1 MPNST
6 SSLQL
11 RSTIL
16 GSGTLEVRLEVHAIP
31 SPAPDEV
38 VIAVEATPINPSDI
52 GLLFGPADM
61 QTAVSD
67 AAQKCL
73 RAQVSPRGVAGV
85 QGRVDQPMPV
95 GNEGA
100 GRVIA
105 AGSDARAQAL
115 MGRTVAVIAGGMY
128 AQHRVVKAADCSE
141 VPEGVSAA
149 QAASCFVN
157 PLTAL
162 GFIETLKREGH
173 RALVHTAAASN
184 LGQMLNR
191 LCKADGIELVN
202 IVRRPEQ
209 VTLLKQL
216 GATHVCDSS
225 SPTFMSDLTAAI
237 DATGATL
244 AFDATGGGTL
254 ANQILTAMEAALS
267 RTLTTYSRY
276 GSPVKKQVY
285 LYGGLDVRPTEL
297 TRSYGMSWAVGGWL
311 VFQYLSMLGEDA
323 NRALR
328 ARVMAEITTTFAS
341 NYTTE
346 ISLSDMIDLRHVAIY
361 NQRATNA
368 KVLVNPS
375 LG

>member
-1 MPNST
+1 MSSPQ

-16 GSGTLEVRLEVHAIP
+16 GSGALEVRLETHTIP
-31 SPAPDEV
+31 NPAPDEV

-61 QTAVSD
+61 HSAVSD

-73 RAQVSPRGVAGV
+73 RAQVSPRAMAGV
-85 QGRVDQPMPV
+85 QGRLDQPMPV

-105 AGSDARAQAL
+105 AGSDTRAQAL
-115 MGRTVAVIAGGMY
+115 MGRTVAVMAGGMY
-128 AQHRVVKAADCSE
+128 AQHRVVKAADCMG
-141 VPEGVSAA
+141 VPKGVSAA
-149 QAASCFVN
+149 EAASCFIN

-191 LCKADGIELVN
+191 LCEADGIELVN

-209 VTLLKQL
+209 VALLKQL

-254 ANQILTAMEAALS
+254 ANQILMAMEASLS

-285 LYGGLDVRPTEL
+285 LYGSLDVRPTEL

-311 VFQYLSMLGEDA
+311 VFQYLPMLGEDT

-328 ARVMAEITTTFAS
+328 ERVMAEITTTFAS

-368 KVLVNPS
+368 KVLVNTS